1 MLMAVSCIDEQIAEK
16 VAKRKA
22 LGRLGGLRRGVKII
36 RLRIGEDWLFGFLK
50 MKFREE
56 GFQVAVKFAYVDCKG
71 ATFEKVPPAVER
83 KVRQYLEDGLAA
95 LLERELGNAV
105 R

>member
-1 MLMAVSCIDEQIAEK
+1 MSCVDEQTAEK
-16 VAKRKA
+16 IAKRKA
-22 LGRLGGLRRGVKII
+22 LGRLGGLRRGVRII
-36 RLRIGEDWLFGFLK
+36 RLRVGEDWLFGFLK

-71 ATFEKVPPAVER
+71 AAFEKIPPAVEE
-83 KVRQYLEDGLAA
+83 KVRRYLEDGLAA

-105 R
+105 RQ